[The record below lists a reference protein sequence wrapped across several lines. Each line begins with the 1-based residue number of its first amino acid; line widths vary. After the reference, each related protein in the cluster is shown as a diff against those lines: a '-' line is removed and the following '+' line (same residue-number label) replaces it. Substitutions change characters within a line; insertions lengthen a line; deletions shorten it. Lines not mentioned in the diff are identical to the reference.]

1 MKLKIGDKVRMTPR
15 GFKFYSNL
23 DHAFSLSSI
32 RGSMSEKHFEECACG
47 LFSIHG
53 IGTVKK
59 FNSSGDPYIEFKY
72 KLDGVRYFS
81 SHYYDLKDIE
91 KLSFMDRLIF
101 KIQGRI

>member
-1 MKLKIGDKVRMTPR
+1 MLKVGDKVKMTPR

-23 DHAFSLSSI
+23 DHAFSLNSI
-32 RGSMSEKHFEECACG
+32 RGSMNEENFEECVCG

-53 IGTVKK
+53 IGTVKE

-72 KLDGVRYFS
+72 RLDGVRYFS
-81 SHYYDLKDIE
+81 AHYYELKDVK
-91 KLSFMDRLIF
+91 KLSFTDKLLF